1 MEKNNFEGDKTHILA
16 DNYIKKSKRNL
27 KFKSHNP
34 NRNKKKEET
43 QVYGPNLDYNE
54 LFGRFTLNYV

>member
-34 NRNKKKEET
+34 NRNKKRKKHKFMG
-43 QVYGPNLDYNE
+43 QIWIIMSYLVASL
-54 LFGRFTLNYV
+54 